1 VIDITFAKE
10 RGKERR
16 ANQIINIEEFIKIK
30 GISAQGNQLSKYKV
44 NQIDLSDS
52 LPYEAPKTIPADD
65 IEVIDEEEVNDDLGK
80 DDQNDINNEGQ
91 IKLF

>member
-16 ANQIINIEEFIKIK
+16 PNKIISIEEFINIK
-30 GISAQGNQLSKYKV
+30 GILAQGNQLSKYKV
-44 NQIDLSDS
+44 NQIDLSES
-52 LPYEAPKTIPADD
+52 LHYEAPKTIPADD
-65 IEVIDEEEVNDDLGK
+65 IEVIDEEEVNNNLSNG
-80 DDQNDINNEGQ
+80 DQNDLNSEGQ

>member
-1 VIDITFAKE
+1 MIDITYAKE

-16 ANQIINIEEFIKIK
+16 PNKIISIEEFINIK

-44 NQIDLSDS
+44 NQIDLSES

-65 IEVIDEEEVNDDLGK
+65 IEVIDEEEVNIDLGK
-80 DDQNDINNEGQ
+80 DDQIDLNSEGQ